1 MGSKNRKI
9 SLAMA
14 IFKPSDLRQALP
26 QNSRLIALDLGEKT
40 IGLAVCDGGWRV
52 ASAIGTLTRRK
63 FSPTAVELLSIIDDR
78 EAKGLIVGLPL
89 DLDGSENRRTQAT
102 RDWVAE
108 FLTRRELSVSFWDE
122 RLSTQAVERAML
134 AADMTRQR
142 RKARKDTLAA
152 TYILQGFLDAHG
164 A

>member
-1 MGSKNRKI
+1 
-9 SLAMA
+9 MA
-14 IFKPSDLRQALP
+14 IFKPSDLRQSLP
-26 QNSRLIALDLGEKT
+26 DNSRLIALDLGEKT
-40 IGLAVCDGGWRV
+40 IGLAVSDGGWRV
-52 ASAIGTLTRRK
+52 ASAIGTLARRK
-63 FSPTAVELLSIIDDR
+63 FSATAIELLSIIDDR
-78 EAKGLIVGLPL
+78 QVAGLIVGLPL
-89 DLDGSENRRTQAT
+89 DLDGSENRRTQVT

-108 FLTRRELSVSFWDE
+108 FLTRRALAVSFWDE

>member
-1 MGSKNRKI
+1 
-9 SLAMA
+9 MA
-14 IFKPSDLRQALP
+14 IFKPGDLRQSLP
-26 QNSRLIALDLGEKT
+26 DNSRLIALDLGEKT
-40 IGLAVCDGGWRV
+40 IGLAVSDGGWRV
-52 ASAIGTLTRRK
+52 ASAIGTLARRK
-63 FSPTAVELLSIIDDR
+63 FSATAIELLSIIDDR
-78 EAKGLIVGLPL
+78 QVAGLIVGLPL

-108 FLTRRELSVSFWDE
+108 FLTRRALAVSFWDE

>member
-1 MGSKNRKI
+1 
-9 SLAMA
+9 MA
-14 IFKPSDLRQALP
+14 
-26 QNSRLIALDLGEKT
+26 
-40 IGLAVCDGGWRV
+40 
-52 ASAIGTLTRRK
+52 RRK
-63 FSPTAVELLSIIDDR
+63 FSATAIELLSIIDDR
-78 EAKGLIVGLPL
+78 QVAGLIVGLPL

-108 FLTRRELSVSFWDE
+108 FLTRRALAVSFWDE